1 MIMSKALKIQ
11 KTVHAPIERV
21 YKAFLSPRD
30 LTQWYYASE
39 GWTTPYAEV
48 VAKPGGRLK
57 IAFKDPK
64 GKNSFDYEGTFVLL
78 DAPKKIVYKMDD
90 DRMVSIRFIELSLS
104 KTRILETFDAE
115 DVMPIRTQQAG
126 WKAIL
131 DHLDDYLKTQSQ
143 LPNAL

>member
-1 MIMSKALKIQ
+1 MSQALKIQ

-21 YKAFLSPRD
+21 YKAFLSPKD

-48 VAKPGGRLK
+48 LAKPGGRLK

-64 GKNSFDYEGTFVLL
+64 GKNTFDYEGTFVNL
-78 DAPKKIVYKMDD
+78 DAPKKIQYKLDD
-90 DRMVSIRFIELSLS
+90 DRMVSIRFIELGPS
-104 KTRILETFDAE
+104 KTRILETFDSE
-115 DVMPIRTQQAG
+115 NVMPISTQRAG

-131 DHLDDYLKTQSQ
+131 DHLDDYLKMQT
-143 LPNAL
+143 